1 MKTLKHKKTITK
13 RSSFPYKVI
22 GLVLYLLWVQPFGAN
37 HLYASERKINIE
49 VNDVT
54 LIDVLK
60 QIEAQSDYV
69 FFYNNADIDTEKKI
83 SINMKDA
90 NIKDVLDRILN
101 EYSYRINNKK
111 IIITAKR
118 QTPVRT
124 NKISGVVSDDSGQPI
139 IGGNVLVKGLNKGTM
154 TNIDGKYTIDV
165 PDSATTLVISYIG
178 YKKQEVEIG
187 DRNYIPV
194 TLQKNDVLMDEV
206 VVIGYGTVKKS
217 DLTGAVSSVKTENL
231 PIAANTSVTHM
242 LAGQAAG
249 VMVKQNSAQPGG
261 GIEIYVRGAAS
272 TGAGNDP
279 LYVIDGFPVTNK
291 SVEPESGN
299 RYEYGS
305 RNPMNSLN
313 PNDIESIEILKD
325 ASATAIYGAR
335 AANGVILVTT
345 KRGKSGKP
353 IVKYN
358 ANYSIQTIAKRLEML
373 SAKEFMNVS
382 NEISYQKWRMDN
394 ELYPYGGELEEDALP
409 YKGNPYSPEEIAAA
423 GEGTDWFGL
432 LTRDGSINQH
442 NVSVSAG
449 TESTRFL
456 ASLNYYKQKGV
467 IKNSDFQRIS
477 GRINLDQ
484 DLGKYVK
491 AGINA
496 TYSTIFNNNVPLG
509 EGNAENSSLL
519 NSALP
524 LRPPRPG
531 KRRIGKLCA
540 ESHTGHD
547 S

>member
-22 GLVLYLLWVQPFGAN
+22 GLVLYLLWVQPFGAK

-69 FFYNNADIDTEKKI
+69 FFYNNADIDTKKKI

-90 NIKDVLDRILN
+90 NIKDVLDKILN

-118 QTPVRT
+118 QAPVRT

-409 YKGNPYSPEEIAAA
+409 YKSNPYSPEEIAAA

-519 NSALP
+519 NSALHYAP
-524 LRPPRPG
+524 SSR
-531 KRRIGKLCA
+531 
-540 ESHTGHD
+540 
-547 S
+547 

>member
-1 MKTLKHKKTITK
+1 M
-13 RSSFPYKVI
+13 
-22 GLVLYLLWVQPFGAN
+22 
-37 HLYASERKINIE
+37 
-49 VNDVT
+49 
-54 LIDVLK
+54 
-60 QIEAQSDYV
+60 
-69 FFYNNADIDTEKKI
+69 
-83 SINMKDA
+83 
-90 NIKDVLDRILN
+90 
-101 EYSYRINNKK
+101 
-111 IIITAKR
+111 
-118 QTPVRT
+118 
-124 NKISGVVSDDSGQPI
+124 
-139 IGGNVLVKGLNKGTM
+139 
-154 TNIDGKYTIDV
+154 
-165 PDSATTLVISYIG
+165 
-178 YKKQEVEIG
+178 
-187 DRNYIPV
+187 
-194 TLQKNDVLMDEV
+194 
-206 VVIGYGTVKKS
+206 
-217 DLTGAVSSVKTENL
+217 TGAVSSVKTENL

-456 ASLNYYKQKGV
+456 ASLNYYKQK
-467 IKNSDFQRIS
+467 
-477 GRINLDQ
+477 
-484 DLGKYVK
+484 
-491 AGINA
+491 
-496 TYSTIFNNNVPLG
+496 
-509 EGNAENSSLL
+509 E
-519 NSALP
+519 
-524 LRPPRPG
+524 
-531 KRRIGKLCA
+531 
-540 ESHTGHD
+540 
-547 S
+547 

>member
-90 NIKDVLDRILN
+90 NIKDVLDKILN

-118 QTPVRT
+118 QAPVRT

-279 LYVIDGFPVTNK
+279 LYVIDGFPVANK

-409 YKGNPYSPEEIAAA
+409 YKGNPYSLEEIAAA
-423 GEGTDWFGL
+423 GEGG
-432 LTRDGSINQH
+432 
-442 NVSVSAG
+442 
-449 TESTRFL
+449 
-456 ASLNYYKQKGV
+456 
-467 IKNSDFQRIS
+467 
-477 GRINLDQ
+477 
-484 DLGKYVK
+484 
-491 AGINA
+491 
-496 TYSTIFNNNVPLG
+496 
-509 EGNAENSSLL
+509 
-519 NSALP
+519 
-524 LRPPRPG
+524 
-531 KRRIGKLCA
+531 
-540 ESHTGHD
+540 
-547 S
+547 

>member
-118 QTPVRT
+118 QAPVRT

-231 PIAANTSVTHM
+231 PIAPHFCHTHVG
-242 LAGQAAG
+242 GQAAG

-432 LTRDGSINQH
+432 LYARRLHQPT
-442 NVSVSAG
+442 
-449 TESTRFL
+449 
-456 ASLNYYKQKGV
+456 
-467 IKNSDFQRIS
+467 QRVCFS
-477 GRINLDQ
+477 R
-484 DLGKYVK
+484 Y
-491 AGINA
+491 GIH
-496 TYSTIFNNNVPLG
+496 TIFG
-509 EGNAENSSLL
+509 IFELL
-519 NSALP
+519 QT
-524 LRPPRPG
+524 
-531 KRRIGKLCA
+531 KRSNQKFRFPTYIGKNKPRSRFRKIRQSRYQCNIQ
-540 ESHTGHD
+540 HHFQQ
-547 S
+547 